1 MAKIIEKISYAVDF
15 EIVKFEVPASE
26 IFDCKETFIL
36 EDETDYTV
44 WRFLGSHGSF
54 KADGSLNTYYICSLT
69 DKKIPVDVLRSAT
82 DLIKIVTNIKI

>member
-1 MAKIIEKISYAVDF
+1 MAKIVDKVTF
-15 EIVKFEVPASE
+15 AGEFDIVKFEVPASE

-54 KADGSLNTYYICSLT
+54 KADGSLNSYYICSLT
-69 DKKIPVDVLRSAT
+69 DKKIPVDVLFSAT
-82 DLIKIVTNIKI
+82 DLIRIVTNIKI